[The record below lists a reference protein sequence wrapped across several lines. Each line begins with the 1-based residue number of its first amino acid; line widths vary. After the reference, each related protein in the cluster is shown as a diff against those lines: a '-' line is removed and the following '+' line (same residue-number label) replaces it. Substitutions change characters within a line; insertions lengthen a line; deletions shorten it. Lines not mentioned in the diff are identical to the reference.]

1 MSDIS
6 FPINI
11 SLNDYRSHHA
21 GRMYKH
27 YAHAREKHPYFCDR
41 LLPRTMIENYFAMHL
56 ADVRRSLAKRITAG
70 SVIPET
76 ILECEMA
83 EIFEAL
89 ECGDKAQAVKECYD
103 LAAVALRLVDAI
115 EGRQKLG
122 KPETKGEAK

>member
-1 MSDIS
+1 MNGAITIEEAYHIS
-6 FPINI
+6 NI
-11 SLNDYRSHHA
+11 MEHYDHA
-21 GRMYKH
+21 KK
-27 YAHAREKHPYFCDR
+27 KHPYFCDR

-115 EGRQKLG
+115 EGKQKLG
-122 KPETKGEAK
+122 KPQMKGETK

>member
-1 MSDIS
+1 MTAREEYSCDCI
-6 FPINI
+6 I
-11 SLNDYRSHHA
+11 HHA
-21 GRMYKH
+21 CNIRRH
-27 YAHAREKHPYFCDR
+27 YADARTKHPYFCDL
-41 LLPRTMIENYFAMHL
+41 LLPRAAVRNYFAVHL
-56 ADVRRSLAKRITAG
+56 ADVRRSLARWISAE

-89 ECGDKAQAVKECYD
+89 ERGDKAQAVEECYD

-122 KPETKGEAK
+122 KPEMKGEAK

>member
-1 MSDIS
+1 MNR
-6 FPINI
+6 PITTEETYHVSNI
-11 SLNDYRSHHA
+11 L
-21 GRMYKH
+21 KH
-27 YAHAREKHPYFCDR
+27 YAHAKEKHPYFCDR
-41 LLPRTMIENYFAMHL
+41 LLPNTMIENYFAMHL
-56 ADVRRSLAKRITAG
+56 ADVRRSLSKRITVG

-89 ECGDKAQAVKECYD
+89 ECGDKAQAVEECYD

-122 KPETKGEAK
+122 RPKTKGDNK

>member
-1 MSDIS
+1 MNGLITIEETRHIS
-6 FPINI
+6 NI
-11 SLNDYRSHHA
+11 
-21 GRMYKH
+21 MEH
-27 YAHAREKHPYFCDR
+27 YAHAKEKHPYFCDR
-41 LLPRTMIENYFAMHL
+41 LLPHTMIENYFAMHL
-56 ADVRRSLAKRITAG
+56 ADVRRSLAKRITVG

-89 ECGDKAQAVKECYD
+89 ECGDKVQAVEECYD
-103 LAAVALRLVDAI
+103 LATVALRLVDAI